1 MSYKEKIKH
10 FFCEWKLPI
19 ITFAVALFLFK
30 VVFLLA
36 IVPTASMY
44 PTLPSPC
51 YSFSIRA
58 TYWFNNPVR
67 GDIVLFYRENG
78 SKTIFAKRI
87 IGMPGDVVEIKHG
100 ITYINGKILEEE
112 YLRETPDNKNFGP
125 FQVPDGY
132 YFMMGDNRNNSYDSR
147 EWEEHF
153 VPRNNI
159 LSKVYYSIP
168 LSELVDDEHEKG

>member
-1 MSYKEKIKH
+1 M
-10 FFCEWKLPI
+10 
-19 ITFAVALFLFK
+19 
-30 VVFLLA
+30 
-36 IVPTASMY
+36 
-44 PTLPSPC
+44 
-51 YSFSIRA
+51 
-58 TYWFNNPVR
+58 
-67 GDIVLFYRENG
+67 FYRENG

-168 LSELVDDEHEKG
+168 LSELVDNEHEKG